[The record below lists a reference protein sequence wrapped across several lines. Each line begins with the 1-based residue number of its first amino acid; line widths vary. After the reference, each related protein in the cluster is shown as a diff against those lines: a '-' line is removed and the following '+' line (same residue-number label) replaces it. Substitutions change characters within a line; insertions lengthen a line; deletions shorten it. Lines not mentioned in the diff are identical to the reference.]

1 MSILYLIVYD
11 SLRPVGQI
19 EGTFCLQ
26 PLFTVPQKTQALSI
40 QRRSWTSCF
49 NHFFSLLPFCRF
61 LLFVSSPFQLVFPF
75 AKGGRDGS
83 AASYIVSKHGR
94 GIVTPPPLSLTPTIP
109 VPCPFCCP
117 PTTIHPELEWARGG
131 QLLGLQLICAP
142 PWKAFIGSMPHAT
155 HDGHTHTRTLLW
167 FCRAR
172 LSCSSQA
179 GGWSPSQLQPLP
191 A

>member
-1 MSILYLIVYD
+1 MILWGLSD
-11 SLRPVGQI
+11 RLKEPFACSLFLLSPKRHKPSASSGAPGLPVSTI
-19 EGTFCLQ
+19 
-26 PLFTVPQKTQALSI
+26 
-40 QRRSWTSCF
+40 
-49 NHFFSLLPFCRF
+49 FFSLLPFCRF